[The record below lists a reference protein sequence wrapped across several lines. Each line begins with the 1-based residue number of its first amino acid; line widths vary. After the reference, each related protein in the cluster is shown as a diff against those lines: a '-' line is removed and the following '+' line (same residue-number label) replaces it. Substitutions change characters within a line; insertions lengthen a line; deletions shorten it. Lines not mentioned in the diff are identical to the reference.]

1 MTALVFVHGLWL
13 TGIESGLLQQ
23 RLGNELDCRTHYFHY
38 PSVSAPMAQI
48 LGDLRSFVQSL
59 EATTVHL
66 VGHSLG
72 GIVVLRL
79 LESCIDLPPG
89 RAVLLGP
96 PLNGSR
102 AAQGVARWPIGAAIL
117 GRNIEAEVLTP
128 QQRRWEGRRDLGV
141 IAGDVSLGLG
151 RFFGMLDEANDGTV
165 SVSETALEGAND
177 HIVMPVSHTG
187 MLFSAEV
194 AHQTAQFL
202 AHGTF
207 SRQAPDSRY

>member
-13 TGIESGLLQQ
+13 TGIESGLLLQ
-23 RLGNELDCRTHYFHY
+23 RLGNELRCRTHYFHY
-38 PSVSAPMAQI
+38 PSVTAPMDQI
-48 LGDLRSFVQSL
+48 LNDLRAFILSL
-59 EATTVHL
+59 GADTVHL

-79 LESCIDLPPG
+79 LESFDELPSG

-102 AAQGVARWPIGAAIL
+102 AASGVARWPIGAAIL
-117 GRNIEAEVLTP
+117 GRNIEAEVLKP
-128 QQRRWEGRRDLGV
+128 QVRNWDGRRQVGV

-151 RFFGMLDEANDGTV
+151 RFFGALDEANDGTV
-165 SVSETALEGAND
+165 CVSETRLQGASE
-177 HIVMPVSHTG
+177 HIVMPISHTG

-202 AHGTF
+202 AEGRF
-207 SRQAPDSRY
+207 SRD